1 MIFHQSRKT
10 LIKLFQTMKNR
21 KVKSNRAQADYFE
34 LLVCQHICHL
44 YRVTFSY
51 SKDFAKLSNKII
63 VLPDGKERLKLQND
77 NFIKIQPKIKEILDY
92 EIGRKGKVIKV
103 VWVGRKLIIETTSD
117 VDAEHING
125 RKTRFSIKSIA
136 NTGAGTLKNLGAR
149 QISKFLG
156 VDFSEQ
162 YKEMWQKL
170 KNYLE
175 EPNMAQEKLKKKIQK
190 NKKILKWATE
200 NGRKYQI
207 ELNELCFN
215 AFNSLPLK
223 KKMDFLNFV
232 TDCND
237 DDLYVI
243 IVNSVDV
250 IIYKPAEKKLKVIK
264 SIKAKKEKLTD
275 AGYAIYIDGK
285 PIYRAQTNFTN
296 GIGISAYCQ
305 RIFWI

>member
-1 MIFHQSRKT
+1 
-10 LIKLFQTMKNR
+10 MKNR

-34 LLVCQHICHL
+34 LLVCQYICHL
-44 YRVTFSY
+44 YKVTFSY
-51 SKDFAKLSNKII
+51 SEDLAKLSNKIL

-92 EIGRKGKVIKV
+92 EIGQKGKIVRVI
-103 VWVGRKLIIETTSD
+103 WVGRNLLIETTSD
-117 VDAEHING
+117 VDAKHINKQ
-125 RKTRFSIKSIA
+125 RTRFSIKSIA
-136 NTGAGTLKNLGAR
+136 NTGTGTLKNLGAR
-149 QISKFLG
+149 QIKKFLG
-156 VDFSEQ
+156 VDFSQQHE
-162 YKEMWQKL
+162 EMWQRL
-170 KNYLE
+170 RNYLNDPE
-175 EPNMAQEKLKKKIQK
+175 TPQEKLKKKVQRNQK
-190 NKKILKWATE
+190 LLKWATE

-215 AFNSLPLK
+215 AFNLLSTK
-223 KKMDFLNFV
+223 KKIDFLNFI

-250 IIYKPAEKKLKVIK
+250 IIYKPIEKKLKIIK
-264 SIKAKKEKLTD
+264 SIEAKKDKLTD
-275 AGYAIYIDGK
+275 VGYTIYIDGK
-285 PIYRAQTNFTN
+285 PTYRVQTNNTN

>member
-1 MIFHQSRKT
+1 
-10 LIKLFQTMKNR
+10 MKNR

-34 LLVCQHICHL
+34 LLVCQYICHL
-44 YRVTFSY
+44 YKVTFSY
-51 SKDFAKLSNKII
+51 SEDLAKLSNKIL

-92 EIGRKGKVIKV
+92 EIGQKGKVVRVI
-103 VWVGRKLIIETTSD
+103 WVGRNLLIETTSD
-117 VDAEHING
+117 VDAEHINKQ
-125 RKTRFSIKSIA
+125 RTRFSIKSIA
-136 NTGAGTLKNLGAR
+136 NTGTGTLKNLGAR
-149 QISKFLG
+149 QINKFLG
-156 VDFSEQ
+156 VDFSQQ
-162 YKEMWQKL
+162 YEEMWQKL
-170 KNYLE
+170 RNYLNDPE
-175 EPNMAQEKLKKKIQK
+175 TPQEKLKKKVQRNQK
-190 NKKILKWATE
+190 LLKWATE

-215 AFNSLPLK
+215 AFNLLSTK
-223 KKMDFLNFV
+223 KKIDFLNFI

-250 IIYKPAEKKLKVIK
+250 IIYKPIEKKLKIIK
-264 SIKAKKEKLTD
+264 SIEAKKDKLTD
-275 AGYAIYIDGK
+275 VGYAIYIDGK
-285 PIYRAQTNFTN
+285 PTYRVQTNNTN